1 MKCLDFYCDVLKKSR
16 HLKQV
21 FMKKKTVIFY
31 SEAFKLE
38 VVKHYESNGLTMQE
52 TSKIYGITGSETL
65 RNWLRK
71 YGKESSLNKVIRV
84 EKPDEKNRLKELENE
99 VKKLKEALADTYLR
113 KVTAESTLEVAAEMM
128 GLTIEELKK
137 KLGEK

>member
-1 MKCLDFYCDVLKKSR
+1 MKR
-16 HLKQV
+16 
-21 FMKKKTVIFY
+21 KTIICY

-38 VVKHYESNGLTMQE
+38 VVNHYESNRLTMQE
-52 TSKIYGITGSETL
+52 TSKIFGISGSETL
-65 RNWLRK
+65 KNWLRK
-71 YGKESSLNKVIRV
+71 YGKASSLNKVIRV
-84 EKPDEKNRLKELENE
+84 EKPDEKNRLKELEKE

-128 GLTIEELKK
+128 GLTIDELKK

>member
-1 MKCLDFYCDVLKKSR
+1 
-16 HLKQV
+16 
-21 FMKKKTVIFY
+21 MKKKTVIIY
-31 SEAFKLE
+31 SEAYKLE
-38 VVKHYESNGLTMQE
+38 VVNHYETSSLTMQE
-52 TSKIYGITGSETL
+52 TSKMFGIAGSETL
-65 RNWLRK
+65 KNWLRK
-71 YGKESSLNKVIRV
+71 YGKTSSLNKVIRV
-84 EKPDEKNRLKELENE
+84 EKPDEKKRLKELELE